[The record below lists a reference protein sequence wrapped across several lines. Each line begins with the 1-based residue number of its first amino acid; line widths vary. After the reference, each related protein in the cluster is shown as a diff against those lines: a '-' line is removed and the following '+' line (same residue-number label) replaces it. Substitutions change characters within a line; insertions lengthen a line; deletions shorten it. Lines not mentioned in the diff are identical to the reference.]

1 MTILIASVI
10 QLTGFISNINGLL
23 SWKLHILSSTLKIN
37 FTRSYKDLPKC
48 IREDVDDI

>member
-1 MTILIASVI
+1 MTILVASVI
-10 QLTGFISNINGLL
+10 QLTVFISNINGLL
-23 SWKLHILSSTLKIN
+23 SWNLYSTLKIN

>member
-10 QLTGFISNINGLL
+10 QLTVFISNINGLL
-23 SWKLHILSSTLKIN
+23 SWNLYSTLKIN
-37 FTRSYKDLPKC
+37 VTRSYKDLPKC